1 MQNDVTLRVTN
12 LKRFIEICFL
22 SYQLESVK
30 NFLFE
35 VLTRSWKEEVSFRVT
50 NSKFKNKKF
59 HFDLTNCQVEN
70 KQIHV
75 KLSIQKQENK
85 SWFQIIV
92 AQDIFAEV
100 KNTIQHYLKKIE
112 PCDVT
117 VDHSLVVSQMKNGH
131 ISL

>member
-12 LKRFIEICFL
+12 LKRFIEIFFL
-22 SYQLESVK
+22 SYQLDSMK

-35 VLTRSWKEEVSFRVT
+35 VLTQSWKEKVSFRVT

-92 AQDIFAEV
+92 AQDIFAEI
-100 KNTIQHYLKKIE
+100 KIQFSTIWKK
-112 PCDVT
+112 
-117 VDHSLVVSQMKNGH
+117 
-131 ISL
+131 